1 MESGLWQ
8 CFKTKEKGSIVHLV
22 SLMEGISYFEALTLF
37 NRKLLDSPELLFV
50 ESKEIRQEHIR
61 RGYRTIIEETKNF
74 KKLSEASRYSD
85 LVSER
90 LAYKFVQYR
99 GLEHQTFY
107 VGTKGKFV
115 NRLII
120 PFSWNNNMEY
130 FQARL
135 LTDYGMKYLNPS
147 SKEYG
152 IKSSDLLYP
161 FNEHAQRVVVT
172 EGPLDAISLQGA
184 GVNATS
190 TQGSNLS
197 HSQLN
202 QLVRHKIVLAYDND
216 EPGRHGMVKAAQM
229 MKSKNMPNP
238 FKAQPPKKYKDWGDF
253 YMDTNKKEVKDYILV
268 HTKEMDF
275 YNGISEQLD

>member
-1 MESGLWQ
+1 MKIPSNLIKEYLLSKFKEYTISHDEFLVNSIFTPDSKKHLSINMESGLWQ

-147 SKEYG
+147 SKEY
-152 IKSSDLLYP
+152 
-161 FNEHAQRVVVT
+161 
-172 EGPLDAISLQGA
+172 
-184 GVNATS
+184 
-190 TQGSNLS
+190 
-197 HSQLN
+197 
-202 QLVRHKIVLAYDND
+202 
-216 EPGRHGMVKAAQM
+216 
-229 MKSKNMPNP
+229 
-238 FKAQPPKKYKDWGDF
+238 
-253 YMDTNKKEVKDYILV
+253 
-268 HTKEMDF
+268 
-275 YNGISEQLD
+275 